1 MQGRLQALHK
11 SHGSIAGASGRQAY
25 EPGGEGQGRQTV
37 RGELEPN
44 LSVAWTSASGA
55 QSLRVIAERW
65 GTQVAG
71 QTLGS
76 RGNSSW
82 ESWEPR
88 DSGLGEEVHRV
99 QEPSVISVTRT
110 RTFLVRY

>member
-1 MQGRLQALHK
+1 MQGRLQALRK

-25 EPGGEGQGRQTV
+25 EPGGERQGKQAV
-37 RGELEPN
+37 RGELGPD

-55 QSLRVIAERW
+55 QSLGVIAEQW
-65 GTQVAG
+65 GTPGAG

-88 DSGLGEEVHRV
+88 ASGLGEEVHQV